1 MPYDLGSTIV
11 PMEPRPVAEPFDD
24 PSFIYQ
30 VKWDG
35 VRMLAFVGPHG
46 VRLQNRRL
54 RDRTQHY
61 PELAAL
67 GRLCRGPAI
76 LDGEVIVL
84 HGGKPSF
91 PRVLRRDLA
100 RPDQAA
106 RLMHRLPITYMVF
119 DLLLAGDADLS
130 RQPLGFRQE
139 TLRAWLRPADG
150 IELVEDF
157 SAGRSLFAAVKE
169 QGLEGIVA
177 KRLASPYV
185 EGKKT
190 SYWLKIKYR
199 RRIHCAVGG
208 CTYKEGHFSALLLGL
223 FHPDGGFVYVGRAG
237 SGLTGEQVRQLDR
250 YFRANATADAPFASP
265 PRLYGVEVVW
275 SRPELVCVVEYQE
288 WTEEFG
294 LRAPVVVG
302 FSDRPATEC
311 VLE

>member
-1 MPYDLGSTIV
+1 MPYDLSSTIV
-11 PMEPRPVAEPFDD
+11 PMEPRPAAEPFDD
-24 PSFIYQ
+24 PAYVYQ

-35 VRMLAFVGPHG
+35 VRMLAFVGPQG

-54 RDRTQHY
+54 RDRTRHY
-61 PELAAL
+61 PELTAL
-67 GRLCRGPAI
+67 ARLCRGPAI

-100 RPDQAA
+100 GPDQAA
-106 RLMHRLPITYMVF
+106 RLMDRLPITYMVF

-130 RQPLGFRQE
+130 GAPLAARQE
-139 TLRAWLRPADG
+139 RLREWLRPADG

-157 SAGRSLFAAVKE
+157 SAGRALFAAVKE

-177 KRLASPYV
+177 KRRASPYV

-223 FHPDGGFVYVGRAG
+223 YHPDGRLVYVGRAG
-237 SGLTGEQVRQLDR
+237 SGLTGEQARQLDR
-250 YFRANATADAPFASP
+250 YFRANATAGAPFASP

-275 SRPELVCVVEYQE
+275 CRPELVCVVEYQE
-288 WTEEFG
+288 WTEELG

-302 FSDRPATEC
+302 FSDRPAAEC